1 MIGADA
7 RVAAEGTDPAA
18 HAIAFTGRSNAV
30 TNYGTVSSAS
40 GAAIWNQFEDD
51 YVNNTIHNYGVI
63 ETTANGGDA
72 VVIGSATGNG
82 ASGRGY
88 DPL

>member
-1 MIGADA
+1 MAPTRALPLRARIGGA
-7 RVAAEGTDPAA
+7 RHRIYRPFQRG
-18 HAIAFTGRSNAV
+18 HQ
-30 TNYGTVSSAS
+30 NYGTVSSAS

-82 ASGRGY
+82 ELAVGV
-88 DPL
+88 